1 MADTIIGGDHGKCH
15 DCGQDHAHVVHW
27 GPPVPDGRRTILCGK
42 CMQTRNRWSRSHKDP
57 LPVPMPREV
66 LAGEV
71 MET

>member
-1 MADTIIGGDHGKCH
+1 
-15 DCGQDHAHVVHW
+15 VVHW